1 MIGVHH
7 NEPSIYPGKRLGKGD
22 NASFVILVIVDQA
35 NAFALTTIL
44 AVNMICNLLPL
55 VSDNDYDLVDF
66 LNVYK
71 RFQRVID

>member
-1 MIGVHH
+1 M
-7 NEPSIYPGKRLGKGD
+7 
-22 NASFVILVIVDQA
+22 ILVIVDQA
-35 NAFALTTIL
+35 NAFAMTTIL